1 MSQVLKALEQSELSH
16 QSKSLPHS
24 SHVAVFNQSLPSSWC
39 SKSSLT
45 VLFAPSLLCC
55 GYLIYHSYQARLD
68 ELEQLKHNAP
78 QVVQQEGAYQVLEYP
93 DFGELQTNTPRVK
106 TLTETS
112 STLPFTPL
120 HGTQLMTREPRDKN
134 ADQEFGLNDLDLS
147 QLSPELVQRV
157 ELAIQGKD
165 QVVLVGDT
173 SKGHL
178 LLTEHL
184 DTFSGRIPALNF
196 QTHVYSSRTDKRWVK
211 INGVERKVGD
221 DVVNGVQL
229 VEINPQSTLI
239 RFDGELIEIPAL
251 YDWKG

>member
-1 MSQVLKALEQSELSH
+1 MSQVLKALEQSELSRQNKGSTQSSPVTLFH
-16 QSKSLPHS
+16 Q
-24 SHVAVFNQSLPSSWC
+24 LPSFSWW
-39 SKSSLT
+39 SKASLT
-45 VLFAPSLLCC
+45 ALLAPSILCC
-55 GYLIYHSYQARLD
+55 GYLVYHSYQTRID
-68 ELEQLKHNAP
+68 ELEQLKRNAP
-78 QVVQQEGAYQVLEYP
+78 QVVPQEGAYQVLEYP
-93 DFGELQTNTPRVK
+93 DLGELQTNTPRVK
-106 TLTETS
+106 TLTETRS
-112 STLPFTPL
+112 AQPFTPL
-120 HGTQLMTREPRDKN
+120 YGTQLTTRDQQDKN

-147 QLSPELVQRV
+147 QLSPELIQRV

-165 QVVLVGDT
+165 QVVLVGDS
-173 SKGHL
+173 SKDHL

-221 DVVNGVQL
+221 DVANGVQL

-239 RFDGELIEIPAL
+239 RFGGELIEVPAL